1 MDFRVIYSATTKV
14 HTLNLYFINSLEQEF
29 FFMMLILIGMLKCM
43 CVGMIK
49 SLLCIFIYIDIQY
62 RFLGNWK
69 KINSMELY
77 KPTNYC
83 ICLDKIRFL
92 MQKFIVNFRNAA
104 RVFDK
109 KSKRAIRTYDAAITT
124 KHTVRWILKKWQK
137 MVKKFLKKNFDFS
150 LLVQPLIKHT

>member
-1 MDFRVIYSATTKV
+1 MFVM
-14 HTLNLYFINSLEQEF
+14 YF
-29 FFMMLILIGMLKCM
+29 
-43 CVGMIK
+43 
-49 SLLCIFIYIDIQY
+49 CIFIFTDIQY
-62 RFLGNWK
+62 RFLGNLK
-69 KINSMELY
+69 KNISKLQNY

-124 KHTVRWILKKWQK
+124 KHTVE
-137 MVKKFLKKNFDFS
+137 
-150 LLVQPLIKHT
+150 